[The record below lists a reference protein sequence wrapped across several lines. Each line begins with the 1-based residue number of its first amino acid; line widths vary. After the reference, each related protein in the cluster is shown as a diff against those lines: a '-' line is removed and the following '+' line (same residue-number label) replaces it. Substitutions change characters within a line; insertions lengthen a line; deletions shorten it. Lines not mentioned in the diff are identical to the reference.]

1 MVTRH
6 GRWPVATLPVL
17 AASLCA
23 LSLASA
29 QVAGGVQQSLPV
41 LLPLIEK
48 SAYDGIPCGKVFRV
62 ATHLAPPFIKV
73 DTQKCSAQKCPPEA
87 FGSDGGLTYEFVMNE
102 VRDGLIQICKDRG
115 DTPRV
120 DFEWYLPAT
129 DRTNPRSALE
139 MVCQGSFSPG
149 QAAAESQAALVNRC
163 KSGTPAGYKGPSPI
177 GTCRQIGDQSCL
189 SSGPDFAA
197 GALHIT
203 PDALQMLSMTAP
215 YYNFKQLTVKRPAE
229 QPDLVTEL
237 TKVYA
242 AFSNELWLCIMGE
255 VLLVWLLFLATEP
268 YNDDCLEGGW
278 TLYFDCFYWSFTT
291 LLCGVDKDA
300 VTVGGKIVFT
310 GHLFFCF
317 ILCATYTGA
326 VAAFLTQAAAPSG
339 IRFDY
344 IHTHTHTHTHT
355 QRERERERETYSH
368 SHTHTHA
375 CMYAC
380 MYVCMHVCMYACMHA
395 CMHACMYVCM
405 YACMYVCMHF
415 AT

>member
-1 MVTRH
+1 MAGRH
-6 GRWPVATLPVL
+6 SACARRQP
-17 AASLCA
+17 LC
-23 LSLASA
+23 SLAG
-29 QVAGGVQQSLPV
+29 VCAGRRRRTAISTSPA
-41 LLPLIEK
+41 PLIEK
-48 SAYDGIPCGKVFRV
+48 SAYDGIPCGKVVRV

-291 LLCGVDKDA
+291 SARQRRSTTRSSLTAKTSGLRGDHVN
-300 VTVGGKIVFT
+300 
-310 GHLFFCF
+310 
-317 ILCATYTGA
+317 
-326 VAAFLTQAAAPSG
+326 AA
-339 IRFDY
+339 
-344 IHTHTHTHTHT
+344 
-355 QRERERERETYSH
+355 
-368 SHTHTHA
+368 
-375 CMYAC
+375 
-380 MYVCMHVCMYACMHA
+380 
-395 CMHACMYVCM
+395 
-405 YACMYVCMHF
+405 
-415 AT
+415 